1 MVFVPVSPAY
11 FNIGVWIPRLIFTL
25 PFFISI
31 LGNIFGNHW
40 GAFND
45 FPDVVFGSF
54 GGTLV
59 VTYIILWMVV
69 PFATTASEKLE
80 MRGEKVDL
88 ESIKNTI
95 QEELQG
101 VKGRSEK
108 LGEEFKEKQPN
119 GVKKLKKV
127 RNNLLPV

>member
-1 MVFVPVSPAY
+1 MTV
-11 FNIGVWIPRLIFTL
+11 
-25 PFFISI
+25 
-31 LGNIFGNHW
+31 
-40 GAFND
+40 
-45 FPDVVFGSF
+45 PDVVFGSF

-108 LGEEFKEKQPN
+108 LGEEFKERATQWGEEVKEGAKQFSS
-119 GVKKLKKV
+119 GAA
-127 RNNLLPV
+127 PVARYGR